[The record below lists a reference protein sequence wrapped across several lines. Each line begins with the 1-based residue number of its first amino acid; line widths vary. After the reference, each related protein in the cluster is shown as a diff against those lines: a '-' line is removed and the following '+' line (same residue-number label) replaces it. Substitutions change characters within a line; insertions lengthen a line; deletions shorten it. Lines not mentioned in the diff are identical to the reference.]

1 MHGINTSSTSVV
13 KKSEVMK
20 KKIAVFLLI
29 SSMVIQGQSRYNQ
42 FSLEA
47 SYGYSGAISPYMSA
61 YKSNFSGLTNL
72 NIGGRYM
79 FNEYFGLRGEYANDR
94 FENDPGGK
102 IGIYYNRI
110 GLQAYF
116 NAGKLFGLPY
126 ILNENIGLLTHGG
139 VGYTRA
145 RPIDASKSE
154 QIGNL
159 IIGITPQLKL
169 SERVAIFTD
178 VSFISNF
185 KQHYRFDGSLI
196 SEQYKPTIGFHYN
209 ISLGLM
215 VYLGNKSYHADWY

>member
-1 MHGINTSSTSVV
+1 M
-13 KKSEVMK
+13 KKS
-20 KKIAVFLLI
+20 IIYILPILLLL
-29 SSMVIQGQSRYNQ
+29 SNYLKAQSRYNQ
-42 FSLEA
+42 FSLET
-47 SYGYSGAISPYMSA
+47 SYGYSGAISPYKDA
-61 YKSNFSGLTNL
+61 FKSNFSGFTNL
-72 NIGGRYM
+72 NIGGRLM
-79 FNEYFGLRGEYANDR
+79 FNEYVGLRGEYANDR

-116 NAGKLFGLPY
+116 NVGKLFGLPY
-126 ILNENIGLLTHGG
+126 MLNENIGLLTHGG

-145 RPIDASKSE
+145 RPIDASQSE

-169 SERVAIFTD
+169 SERVAIITD

-209 ISLGLM
+209 ISFGVM
-215 VYLGNKSYHADWY
+215 VYLGDKRYHADWY